1 MVKLIAITNTSYVE
15 NSENT
20 YIYKLPASV
29 KFTNKSKVGL
39 VSFSVF
45 NSTFNVTASRGNNT
59 VTFIWPSATPV
70 TTTWTIPNGYYSA
83 SDLNSWLQSQM
94 YSNNLYVTANNGT
107 NIIYFYEIVQN
118 SVRYSIQLNSYYLP
132 TSANATTLGYSLPS
146 GATWAYPAT
155 NKTPQLTFGTAFG
168 SLIGM
173 TAQTYPATVQSTNQ
187 SQISTIT
194 PIISPVNSYIL
205 TCNLINSKYSI
216 PSNVFFSLPLNGS
229 LGQLI
234 SYVAPSVVYSDI
246 APNTYSTIVIQ
257 MYDQNFNKLEL
268 KDNEI
273 VLTLAIDDSQEVS

>member
-1 MVKLIAITNTSYVE
+1 MAIIYRQSKNNFVVFQFKFVEILVIHLYHDSAVCIRGNIAINY
-15 NSENT
+15 
-20 YIYKLPASV
+20 
-29 KFTNKSKVGL
+29 
-39 VSFSVF
+39 
-45 NSTFNVTASRGNNT
+45 
-59 VTFIWPSATPV
+59 
-70 TTTWTIPNGYYSA
+70 
-83 SDLNSWLQSQM
+83 
-94 YSNNLYVTANNGT
+94 
-107 NIIYFYEIVQN
+107 
-118 SVRYSIQLNSYYLP
+118 
-132 TSANATTLGYSLPS
+132 
-146 GATWAYPAT
+146 TWAYPAT

-173 TAQTYPATVQSTNQ
+173 SAQTYPATIQSTNQ

>member
-1 MVKLIAITNTSYVE
+1 M
-15 NSENT
+15 
-20 YIYKLPASV
+20 
-29 KFTNKSKVGL
+29 
-39 VSFSVF
+39 
-45 NSTFNVTASRGNNT
+45 
-59 VTFIWPSATPV
+59 
-70 TTTWTIPNGYYSA
+70 
-83 SDLNSWLQSQM
+83 
-94 YSNNLYVTANNGT
+94 
-107 NIIYFYEIVQN
+107 
-118 SVRYSIQLNSYYLP
+118 P
-132 TSANATTLGYSLPS
+132 TSANATTLGYSQPS
-146 GATWAYPAT
+146 GATWAYPAS
-155 NKTPQLTFGTAFG
+155 NQTPQLTFGTAFG

-173 TAQTYPATVQSTNQ
+173 TAQTYPATIQSTNQ

-246 APNTYSTIVIQ
+246 APNTYNNIVIQ

-273 VLTLAIDDSQEVS
+273 VLTLAIDDSQEAS

>member
-45 NSTFNVTASRGNNT
+45 NSTFNVTQSRGNNT

-83 SDLNSWLQSQM
+83 SDLNSYLQSQM
-94 YSNNLYVTANNGT
+94 FANNLYVTANNNT
-107 NIIYFYEIVQN
+107 NVIYFYEIVQN

-173 TAQTYPATVQSTNQ
+173 SAQTYPATVQSTNQ

>member
-1 MVKLIAITNTSYVE
+1 MVRLLCITNTSYVADS
-15 NSENT
+15 NNT
-20 YIYKLPASV
+20 FIYSLPSSA

-39 VSFSVF
+39 VSLSVY

-59 VTFIWPSATPV
+59 VTFVWPSATPV
-70 TTTWTIPNGYYSA
+70 TTTFTIPDGYYSA

-94 YSNNLYVTANNGT
+94 YSNNYYVTSNNGT
-107 NIIYFYEIVQN
+107 NVIYFYEIVQN
-118 SVRYSIQLNSYYLP
+118 SVRYSIQLNSYYVP
-132 TSANATTLGYSLPS
+132 TSANATTLGYSQPS
-146 GATWAYPAT
+146 GATWAYPAS

-246 APNTYSTIVIQ
+246 APNTYNNIVIQ

-273 VLTLAIDDSQEVS
+273 VLTLAIDDSLEAS

>member
-1 MVKLIAITNTSYVE
+1 MVRLLCITNTSYVADS
-15 NSENT
+15 NNT
-20 YIYKLPASV
+20 FVYTLPSSA
-29 KFTNKSKVGL
+29 KFTNKSKVGM
-39 VSFSVF
+39 VSLSVY
-45 NSTFNVTASRGNNT
+45 NSTFNISASRGNNT
-59 VTFIWPSATPV
+59 VTFVWPSATPV
-70 TTTWTIPNGYYSA
+70 TTTFTIPDGYYSA
-83 SDLNSWLQSQM
+83 SDLNSFLQSQM
-94 YSNNLYVTANNGT
+94 YSNNFYTTSNNGT
-107 NIIYFYEIVQN
+107 NVIYFYEIVQN
-118 SVRYSIQLNSYYLP
+118 SVRYSIQLNSYYVP
-132 TSANATTLGYSLPS
+132 TSANATTLGYSQPS
-146 GATWAYPAT
+146 GATWAYPAS

-246 APNTYSTIVIQ
+246 APNTYNNIVIQ

-273 VLTLAIDDSQEVS
+273 VLTLAIDDSLEVS

>member
-1 MVKLIAITNTSYVE
+1 MVRLLCITNTSYVADS
-15 NSENT
+15 NNT
-20 YIYKLPASV
+20 FIYSLPSSA

-39 VSFSVF
+39 VSLSVY

-59 VTFIWPSATPV
+59 VTFVWPSATPV
-70 TTTWTIPNGYYSA
+70 TTTFTIPDGYFSA

-94 YSNNLYVTANNGT
+94 YSNNYYVKSNNGT
-107 NIIYFYEIVQN
+107 NVIYFYEIVQN
-118 SVRYSIQLNSYYLP
+118 SVRYSIQLNSYYIP
-132 TSANATTLGYSLPS
+132 TSANATTLGYSQPA
-146 GATWAYPAT
+146 GATWSYPAS
-155 NKTPQLTFGTAFG
+155 NQTPQLTFGTAFG

-173 TAQTYPATVQSTNQ
+173 TAQTYPATIQSTNQ

-246 APNTYSTIVIQ
+246 APNTYNNIIIQ
-257 MYDQNFNKLEL
+257 MFDQNFNKLEL

-273 VLTLAIDDSQEVS
+273 VLTLAIDDSLEAS

>member
-1 MVKLIAITNTSYVE
+1 MVRLLCITNTSYVADS
-15 NSENT
+15 NNT
-20 YIYKLPASV
+20 FIYTLPSSA
-29 KFTNKSKVGL
+29 KFTNKSRVGL
-39 VSFSVF
+39 VSLSVY

-59 VTFIWPSATPV
+59 VTFVWPSATPV
-70 TTTWTIPNGYYSA
+70 TTTFTIPDGYYSA
-83 SDLNSWLQSQM
+83 SDLNSFLQSQM
-94 YSNNLYVTANNGT
+94 YSNNYYVTSNNGT
-107 NIIYFYEIVQN
+107 NVIYFYEIVQN
-118 SVRYSIQLNSYYLP
+118 SVRYSIQLNSYYVP
-132 TSANATTLGYSLPS
+132 TSANATTLGYSQPS
-146 GATWAYPAT
+146 GATWAYPAS

-187 SQISTIT
+187 SQMSTIT

-246 APNTYSTIVIQ
+246 APNTYNSIVIQ
-257 MYDQNFNKLEL
+257 FYDQNFNKLEL

-273 VLTLAIDDSQEVS
+273 VLTLAIDDSLEAS

>member
-1 MVKLIAITNTSYVE
+1 MVKLIAITNTSYVA
-15 NSENT
+15 NSGNSYVYT
-20 YIYKLPASV
+20 LPASV
-29 KFTNKSKVGL
+29 RFTNKSKVGM
-39 VSFSVF
+39 VSFSVY
-45 NSTFNVTASRGNNT
+45 NSTFNVEARRGNNT

-70 TTTWTIPNGYYSA
+70 TTTFIIPDGYYSS

-94 YSNNLYVTANNGT
+94 YSSNFYVTSNNGT
-107 NIIYFYEIVQN
+107 NVLYFYEIVQN

-132 TSANATTLGYSLPS
+132 TSANATTLGYSQPA
-146 GATWAYPAT
+146 GATWAYPTT
-155 NKTPQLTFGTAFG
+155 NKTPQLTFNSAFG

-246 APNTYSTIVIQ
+246 APNTYNSIVLQ

-273 VLTLAIDDSQEVS
+273 VLTLAIDDSLESS

>member
-1 MVKLIAITNTSYVE
+1 MVSLRVY
-15 NSENT
+15 
-20 YIYKLPASV
+20 
-29 KFTNKSKVGL
+29 
-39 VSFSVF
+39 
-45 NSTFNVTASRGNNT
+45 NSTFNISASRGNNT
-59 VTFIWPSATPV
+59 VTFVWPSATPV
-70 TTTWTIPNGYYSA
+70 TTTFTIPEGYYSA
-83 SDLNSWLQSQM
+83 SDLNSFLQSQM
-94 YSNNLYVTANNGT
+94 YSNNYYVTSNNGT
-107 NIIYFYEIVQN
+107 NVIYFYEIVQN
-118 SVRYSIQLNSYYLP
+118 SVRYSIQLNSYYVP
-132 TSANATTLGYSLPS
+132 TSANATTLGYSQPS
-146 GATWAYPAT
+146 GATWAYPAS

-246 APNTYSTIVIQ
+246 APNTYNNIVIQ

-273 VLTLAIDDSQEVS
+273 VLTLAIDDSLEAS

>member
-59 VTFIWPSATPV
+59 VTFIWNSATPV
-70 TTTWTIPNGYYSA
+70 TTTWTIPDGYYSA

-94 YSNNLYVTANNGT
+94 YSNNYYVTSNNGT
-107 NIIYFYEIVQN
+107 NVIYFYEIVQN
-118 SVRYSIQLNSYYLP
+118 SVRYSIQLNSYYIP
-132 TSANATTLGYSLPS
+132 TSANATTLGYSQPS
-146 GATWAYPAT
+146 GATWAYPAS
-155 NKTPQLTFGTAFG
+155 NQTPQLTFGTAFG

-173 TAQTYPATVQSTNQ
+173 TAQTYPATIQSTNQ

-246 APNTYSTIVIQ
+246 APNTYNNIVISF
-257 MYDQNFNKLEL
+257 YDQNFNKLEL

-273 VLTLAIDDSQEVS
+273 VLTLAIDDSLEAS

>member
-1 MVKLIAITNTSYVE
+1 MVKLIAITNTSYVA
-15 NSENT
+15 NSNNT
-20 YIYKLPASV
+20 FIYNLPASAR
-29 KFTNKSKVGL
+29 FTNKSKVGM
-39 VSFSVF
+39 VSLSVY
-45 NSTFNVTASRGNNT
+45 NSTFNIQASRGNNT
-59 VTFIWPSATPV
+59 VTFIWNLATPV
-70 TTTWTIPNGYYSA
+70 TTTWTIPEGYYSA

-94 YSNNLYVTANNGT
+94 YANNYYVTSNNGT
-107 NIIYFYEIVQN
+107 NIVYFYEIVQN
-118 SVRYSIQLNSYYLP
+118 SVRYSIQLNSYYIP

-155 NKTPQLTFGTAFG
+155 NKTPQLTFNTAFG

-246 APNTYSTIVIQ
+246 APNTYNNIIIQ
-257 MYDQNFNKLEL
+257 MYDQNFNKLDL

-273 VLTLAIDDSQEVS
+273 VLTLAIDDSLEAS

>member
-15 NSENT
+15 KSENT
-20 YIYKLPASV
+20 FIYSFPSSA

-39 VSFSVF
+39 VSLSVY
-45 NSTFNVTASRGNNT
+45 NSTFNITQSRGNNT

-70 TTTWTIPNGYYSA
+70 TVNWTIPDGYFSA
-83 SDLNSWLQSQM
+83 NDLNSWLQSQM
-94 YSNNLYVTANNGT
+94 FANNYYVTSNNGT
-107 NIIYFYEIVQN
+107 NVVYFYEIVQN
-118 SVRYSIQLNSYYLP
+118 SVRYSIQLNSYYIP
-132 TSANATTLGYSLPS
+132 TSANATTLGYSQPA

-173 TAQTYPATVQSTNQ
+173 TAQTFPATVQSTNQ

-246 APNTYSTIVIQ
+246 APNTYSNIIIQ
-257 MYDQNFNKLEL
+257 MFDQNFNKLEL

-273 VLTLAIDDSQEVS
+273 VLTLAIDDSLEAS